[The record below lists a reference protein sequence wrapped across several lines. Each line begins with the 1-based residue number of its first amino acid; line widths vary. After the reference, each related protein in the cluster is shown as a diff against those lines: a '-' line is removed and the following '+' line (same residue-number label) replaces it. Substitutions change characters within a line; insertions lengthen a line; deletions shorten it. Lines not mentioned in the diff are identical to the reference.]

1 MATTQ
6 KNQDYSEAKSIQESS
21 GEPAV
26 GMSVAEAGRRGGKA
40 TAKRYGREF
49 YQAIGRKGGAVRAT
63 DEDVLNGDLG
73 RKGAEARWRQETDF
87 GAEIARHTGAQ
98 SLSTREG
105 LRRFPDIEVERALVT
120 SEEL

>member
-1 MATTQ
+1 M
-6 KNQDYSEAKSIQESS
+6 DHPLAKERYVQLTSY
-21 GEPAV
+21 
-26 GMSVAEAGRRGGKA
+26 RRN
-40 TAKRYGREF
+40 
-49 YQAIGRKGGAVRAT
+49 GGAVRAT